1 MHCVYLFQIN
11 ETELVEFGCTYKINI
26 KTSCRSP
33 TNSNDAVD
41 IWFGDADGSQVLFL
55 DYL

>member
-1 MHCVYLFQIN
+1 MFQIN
-11 ETELVEFGCTYKINI
+11 ETELVQGSCTYKIDI

-41 IWFGDADGSQVLFL
+41 TWFGDADGNQVLFSIIS
-55 DYL
+55 